1 VPTDAGQPA
10 LGSPNAPGPESR
22 SVVAAV
28 LVPAPGAMV
37 PGMVVARVLFRVD
50 RTEIDAEGRSA
61 IDRVATAMKSDPAL
75 KVNLSGY
82 ADQSGKVDHNI
93 DLAKR
98 RAFAVRD
105 ALKSAGVAEDRIV
118 LRKPELV
125 VGTLDAQWRRVDI
138 IPAR

>member
-1 VPTDAGQPA
+1 
-10 LGSPNAPGPESR
+10 
-22 SVVAAV
+22 
-28 LVPAPGAMV
+28 
-37 PGMVVARVLFRVD
+37 
-50 RTEIDAEGRSA
+50 
-61 IDRVATAMKSDPAL
+61 MKSDPAL